1 MKIVGILYDNQT
13 RCIHYHSNK
22 DIIAIKFKCCEIY
35 YPCYFCHKEMQT
47 HNILKWN
54 RNDFNKKAIL
64 CGVCKNELT
73 IYYYLNSNFKCPY
86 CHSQFN
92 ENCRLHYHLYFEF
105 A

>member
-47 HNILKWN
+47 HNILKW
-54 RNDFNKKAIL
+54 KK
-64 CGVCKNELT
+64 
-73 IYYYLNSNFKCPY
+73 SNFMIIQIQILNVHIVNYTIIYILNLFKNT
-86 CHSQFN
+86 FN
-92 ENCRLHYHLYFEF
+92 FSSFQSYSNQNSDCLT
-105 A
+105 